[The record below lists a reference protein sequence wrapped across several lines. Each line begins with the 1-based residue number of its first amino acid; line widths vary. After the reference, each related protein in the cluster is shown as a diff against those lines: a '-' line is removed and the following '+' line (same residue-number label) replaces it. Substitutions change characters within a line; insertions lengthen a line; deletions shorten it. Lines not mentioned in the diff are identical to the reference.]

1 MLVFQLRAQQL
12 QEFSFK
18 HFSTTEGL
26 VANDIRC
33 SLQDAQGFIWIG
45 TSDGLQRFDGTRFL
59 SFRHSAGDPHSLPAN
74 AVIQLLL
81 DKQKN
86 LWVLLDNGKIG
97 IFDTQHFIF
106 KEASV
111 VVPNKK
117 SLGADK
123 EMFYDLR
130 GSIIYMLKGVTALI
144 YNPGIHGFIP
154 ANPFI
159 GLPQGWKVYG
169 ITADTLGKK
178 YWICGDSGIAVFD
191 PVTSRLNTYNHN
203 PDHDPLIA
211 TYGKYDHT
219 YYIFVDSKHRLWFEQ
234 WPTGSGS
241 ADLYC
246 YDLKSHS
253 TLLSRYNMSPELNQ
267 YHELRN
273 LLEQKD
279 GTIWIRGNQ
288 VFARFNEAKK
298 KFELVHNGYDNEH
311 SIAYEVVNHL
321 YEDREQNLW
330 ASTSNNGIYLFNP
343 HTQVFTVVQHLDW
356 LRNTIGNGA
365 VMSFAHTNDGTVLSG
380 AWGNGLYRYDS
391 AFHNIPLNIRGI
403 ADKNF
408 YSVWSMFRSR
418 DNRTIWMSM
427 QPGIAVYD
435 QVTNQARVYNPPI
448 LENRTVRQILEDKQG
463 NLWIGVQNRG
473 VYKWTKPRT
482 AAGFNEA
489 FVKIDSVPSTNI
501 NKIIEDSKG
510 FIWACTHIDGIYK
523 IDPLTNRVVDRLHDT
538 GPPAKRL
545 LDNMCLSVMEY
556 NDSLMLIGAGGLN
569 IYNTRRHT
577 MEHLTVEN
585 GLPSD
590 VISSMEKDSKG
601 WVWMGMMN
609 GLCRFDPARKSFT
622 YYNRKDG
629 FLNDNFVLAASYR
642 MPDGKMLFGTNE
654 NFVVFDPLKITTA
667 SPPPDV
673 RITDLK
679 LLDHSLPVDSLL
691 RLKRME
697 LTYDQNSLLI
707 QFAGLTYQNK
717 DKISYY
723 YMLEGLDKDWKKADG
738 SNQAS
743 YSYLPARNYLFKVKI
758 KTGDNIESS
767 HITTLKIRIKPPF
780 WRTWWFVSLL
790 VLAAL
795 SLFLYM
801 DRLRLQR
808 IRATMRMRNKIA
820 TNFTKD
826 MSSTLGTINVLSE
839 MAKVKAAIDTE
850 RTKEYVTQIS
860 DNSSRMMEVMDDM
873 IWSIRPENDSLEQVI
888 EKMQHFAAE
897 LHVKYG
903 VEIHFKLGEKVREI
917 KLRMD
922 QRHELYAIFKEAITN
937 AARHAQT
944 RYIDIGIDCHK
955 SKLRLRIQDE
965 GRGFDVEAVSYGRGL
980 NDMQKKASS
989 LQARLLIQ
997 SEINTGTIVQFE
1009 MPLGL
1014 HL

>member
-1 MLVFQLRAQQL
+1 MN
-12 QEFSFK
+12 EFSFK

-33 SLQDAQGFIWIG
+33 TVQDAQGFIWIG

-59 SFRHSAGDPHSLPAN
+59 TFRHSASDPRSLPAN
-74 AVIQLLL
+74 AVVQLLL

-97 IFDTQHFIF
+97 TFDTQQFIF

-111 VVPNKK
+111 TVPDKK
-117 SLGADK
+117 NLGADK
-123 EMFYDLR
+123 EMFHDLR
-130 GSIIYMLKGVTALI
+130 GSIIYVLKGVTMLI
-144 YNPGIHGFIP
+144 YNPAIHGFIP

-159 GLPQGWKVYG
+159 QLPRGWKVYG
-169 ITADTLGKK
+169 LTADTLGKK
-178 YWICGDSGIAVFD
+178 YWIYGDSGIAVFD
-191 PVTSRLNTYNHN
+191 PVTSHLNTYSHN
-203 PDHDPLIA
+203 PDADPLIA
-211 TYGKYDHT
+211 AYGKYDHV
-219 YYIFVDSKHRLWFEQ
+219 YYIFIDSKYRLWFEQ
-234 WPTGSGS
+234 WPVNAGS

-246 YDLKSHS
+246 YDRKSNS
-253 TLLSRYNMSPELNQ
+253 TLLSRYNMSPDLNQ

-273 LLEQKD
+273 LLQQKD
-279 GTIWIRGNQ
+279 GTIWIRGNE

-298 KFELVHNGYDNEH
+298 KFELVHNGYENEH
-311 SIAYEVVNHL
+311 SIAYEIVNHL
-321 YEDREQNLW
+321 YEDRERNLW

-343 HTQVFTVVQHLDW
+343 NTQLFTVVQHFDW
-356 LRNTIGNGA
+356 QRNTIGNGA
-365 VMSFAHTNDGTVLSG
+365 VMSFAHANDGTILAG

-391 AFHNIPLNIRGI
+391 AFHNIPLHINGI

-408 YSVWSMFRSR
+408 YSVWSMYRSK
-418 DNRTIWMSM
+418 DNRTIWLSM
-427 QPGIAVYD
+427 QPGMAVYD
-435 QVTNQARVYNPPI
+435 QTTNRARLYNPPL
-448 LENRTVRQILEDKQG
+448 LENRTVRQVLEDRQG
-463 NLWIGVQNRG
+463 NLWVGVQNRG
-473 VYKWTKPRT
+473 VFKWIKSKATG
-482 AAGFNEA
+482 GFNEG
-489 FVKIDSVPSTNI
+489 FIRIDSVPKTNI

-510 FIWACTHIDGIYK
+510 FIWVCTHIDGIYK
-523 IDPLTNRVVDRLHDT
+523 IDPLTNKVVDHLHDT

-556 NDSLMLIGAGGLN
+556 NDSLLLIGAGGLN
-569 IYNTRRHT
+569 IYNTLRHT
-577 MEHLTVEN
+577 VEHLTVEN

-590 VISSMEKDSKG
+590 VISSMERDGKG

-609 GLCRFDPARKSFT
+609 GLCRFDPAKKSFT
-622 YYNRKDG
+622 YYNRRDG

-642 MPDGKMLFGTNE
+642 MPDGKLLFGTNE

-679 LLDHSLPVDSLL
+679 LLDNSLPVDSLL

-707 QFAGLTYQNK
+707 QFAGLTYQSK

-738 SNQAS
+738 LNQAA
-743 YSYLPARNYLFKVKI
+743 YSYLPANNYQFKVKAE
-758 KTGDNIESS
+758 TGDGKESS

-790 VLAAL
+790 VFAAL
-795 SLFLYM
+795 CLFLYM

-808 IRATMRMRNKIA
+808 LRATIRMRNRIA
-820 TNFTKD
+820 SNFTKD

-839 MAKVKAAIDTE
+839 MAKVKAGIDTE

-873 IWSIRPENDSLEQVI
+873 IWSIKPENDSLEHVI
-888 EKMQHFAAE
+888 EKMHHFAAE
-897 LHVKYG
+897 LHARWG
-903 VEIHFKLGEKVREI
+903 VEIDFKLGEKVREI

-944 RYIDIGIDCHK
+944 RYIDVGIDCHK

-965 GRGFDVEAVSYGRGL
+965 GKGFDVEAVSFGRGL

-1009 MPLGL
+1009 MPLGQQL
-1014 HL
+1014 